1 MVVYKVFLCDD
12 KMSKSELIGVLPE
25 RRGDPNRIDIESVV
39 KWSEVVFGEDIDV
52 NNFLFLQDTV
62 P

>member
-25 RRGDPNRIDIESVV
+25 RRADPNRIDIESVV

>member
-12 KMSKSELIGVLPE
+12 KMSKSELIRVLPE
-25 RRGDPNRIDIESVV
+25 RRTDPNRIDMESVV
-39 KWSEVVFGEDIDV
+39 KWSEVVFGENIDV
-52 NNFLFLQDTV
+52 NGFFFLQDTV

>member
-25 RRGDPNRIDIESVV
+25 KKTDPNRIDIESVV

>member
-25 RRGDPNRIDIESVV
+25 RRTDPNRIDIESVV